1 MLGVPRASY
10 GIGIQA
16 ASVRGNGARGGIRTP
31 DARLRTAALYP
42 LSYAGGAR
50 PILPYDPAMPRATL
64 YVREGCHLCEDASV
78 LLDDMLGT
86 DGWDAV
92 EIDTDDDLLVRYAH
106 RIPVLVVDGKERAE
120 LIITRPDVE
129 AALAR

>member
-1 MLGVPRASY
+1 MR
-10 GIGIQA
+10 
-16 ASVRGNGARGGIRTP
+16 R
-31 DARLRTAALYP
+31 
-42 LSYAGGAR
+42 
-50 PILPYDPAMPRATL
+50 MPRPTL

-106 RIPVLVVDGKERAE
+106 RIPVLVVDGEERAE